1 MVKNK
6 TTDDNIMYMPDIPGD
21 EYPAPL
27 IQKLCT
33 FYNKYPDYKT
43 GIVDIS
49 ILARIVHTE
58 LDKFTRRP
66 HKQVTEVFFDRDVPG
81 AFGV

>member
-1 MVKNK
+1 MAKN
-6 TTDDNIMYMPDIPGD
+6 TDNTNGLAEN
-21 EYPAPL
+21 EYPSVL
-27 IQKLCT
+27 IYKLCE

-43 GIVDIS
+43 GIMDIS

-66 HKQVTEVFFDRDVPG
+66 HKQVTEVFFDRAAPNV
-81 AFGV
+81 FGV